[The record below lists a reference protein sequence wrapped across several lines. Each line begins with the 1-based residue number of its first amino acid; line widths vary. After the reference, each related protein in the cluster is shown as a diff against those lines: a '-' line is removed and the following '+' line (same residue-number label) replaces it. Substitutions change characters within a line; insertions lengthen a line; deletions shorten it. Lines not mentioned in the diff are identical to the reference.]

1 MDSHYKRVMMGGGLG
16 IALLV
21 GMMMKETPEESR
33 VQRTVTVQ
41 EGHSHEG
48 GPGHELLAEGTAAPD
63 FRLPMTD
70 GKTLGPEDLRGSYSI
85 LLFVTPTCP
94 YCKEL
99 KTRLLDRDVPV
110 KDRLIFITPGGV
122 DPEKLSAE
130 QRKVEAHVAAAF
142 PVLSDR
148 SRTIAGE
155 YNAAAV
161 PTAYLLDEE
170 GRIAG
175 AGLGVEEGMAL
186 VERLLEKSS

>member
-1 MDSHYKRVMMGGGLG
+1 MGSKHKMAMMGGGLG
-16 IALLV
+16 IVLLV
-21 GMMMKETPEESR
+21 GMMMKPAPEESR
-33 VQRTVTVQ
+33 VQRTLQ

-48 GPGHELLAEGTAAPD
+48 GPGHGLLTEGTAAPD

-70 GKTLGPEDLRGSYSI
+70 GKTMGPADLRGSYSV

-99 KTRLLDRDVPV
+99 KTLLLDRDLSV
-110 KDRLIFITPGGV
+110 KDRLIFITPGDV
-122 DPEKLSAE
+122 DSDKLSAE
-130 QRKVEAHVAAAF
+130 QRKVEAYVAAAF
-142 PVLSDR
+142 PVLSDS

-161 PTAYLLDEE
+161 PTTYLLDKD